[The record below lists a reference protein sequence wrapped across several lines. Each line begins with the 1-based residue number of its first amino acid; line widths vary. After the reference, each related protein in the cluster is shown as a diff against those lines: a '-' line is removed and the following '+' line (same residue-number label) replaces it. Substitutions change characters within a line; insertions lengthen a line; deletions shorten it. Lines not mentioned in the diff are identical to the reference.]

1 MKKKEKEKKEK
12 LSLWQTLK
20 NDVYAVK
27 LAGSFSKPA
36 IIGAFFCMLIGYAEW
51 VFFDGYFLRVIIESL
66 DRGDGLKPILGFIG
80 ITAAVLFVLEIYD
93 RYTQQVTF
101 VIEGTKLHN
110 GIYKKIFA
118 KARNVELKCY
128 EDPDFYNKYT
138 MAIDG
143 SADKVMEI
151 VKSFNGAIIGTVATV
166 CVFKLMYD
174 IDKFSVLFIISPI
187 IGNFIFG
194 NLKSKYELKRY
205 REYTP
210 NNKVLNYVNR
220 MMYLPDGAKEIRLSK
235 VFDILKRRYSQ
246 ATSENVRIA
255 KKYAFPNMS
264 LSVLRITFT
273 FTVIFEGVLIYAFY
287 KKQVAGTIT
296 LAQLTIMTS
305 LMVAA
310 TWILISLFDDI
321 SKLIKNGLFI
331 NNLRGFLEYKE
342 KIPEDQKGIIPQ
354 GFETLEFK
362 DVCFSYKDE
371 QTIKNLSF
379 KINKDEAVALVG
391 HNGAGKTTIIKLL
404 LRLYDPS
411 SGEILLNGINIK
423 EYDLRAYRELFAT
436 TFQDFKI
443 FGMTVRENVLMGR
456 HFENEDEVVRSS
468 LRKTGILD
476 KIESLPDG
484 IDSMMT
490 KEFFE
495 NGTILSGGQNQKLAA
510 ARTFAKPSPVKIF
523 DEPSSALDPIAEYEL
538 FKNIMKEGKEHTMLF
553 ISHRLSSVKNCD
565 CVLMLE
571 GGRLIEEGTHKELIA
586 RNGSYCQMYKRQA
599 MNYLAIENEEEVI
612 L

>member
-1 MKKKEKEKKEK
+1 
-12 LSLWQTLK
+12 
-20 NDVYAVK
+20 
-27 LAGSFSKPA
+27 
-36 IIGAFFCMLIGYAEW
+36 
-51 VFFDGYFLRVIIESL
+51 
-66 DRGDGLKPILGFIG
+66 
-80 ITAAVLFVLEIYD
+80 
-93 RYTQQVTF
+93 
-101 VIEGTKLHN
+101 
-110 GIYKKIFA
+110 
-118 KARNVELKCY
+118 
-128 EDPDFYNKYT
+128 
-138 MAIDG
+138 
-143 SADKVMEI
+143 
-151 VKSFNGAIIGTVATV
+151 
-166 CVFKLMYD
+166 
-174 IDKFSVLFIISPI
+174 
-187 IGNFIFG
+187 
-194 NLKSKYELKRY
+194 
-205 REYTP
+205 
-210 NNKVLNYVNR
+210 
-220 MMYLPDGAKEIRLSK
+220 
-235 VFDILKRRYSQ
+235 
-246 ATSENVRIA
+246 
-255 KKYAFPNMS
+255 MS

-456 HFENEDEVVRSS
+456 SVENEDEVVRSS

-565 CVLMLE
+565 RVLMLE